1 MSKARVPTGI
11 HGLDELISGG
21 LPENTVNLIS
31 GPAGSAK
38 SLLSMQ
44 YLYNGAKDYGEAGI
58 YLTLEESRDNIIRAM
73 SNYGMDIEK
82 YEKEGKLVIL
92 DMGEIRARCDAS
104 EEEGVVGFEALRALL
119 DNLMQF
125 TKAKRLAIDS
135 LTAIGLYYED
145 STGRLR
151 RELFKFAA
159 SLKGRNITSILI
171 TESVENGALTRYG
184 IEQFIADS
192 FINLGLEDVKGELR
206 RTITVRKMRFT
217 KHDTTKHPMLI
228 SQTGITVSADSKVF

>member
-11 HGLDELISGG
+11 HGLDELVGG
-21 LPENTVNLIS
+21 GFPENTVNLIS

-38 SLLSMQ
+38 SLLAMQ

-58 YLTLEESRDNIIRAM
+58 YLTLEESRESIIRAM

-82 YEKEGKLVIL
+82 YEKDGKLVIL

-104 EEEGVVGFEALRALL
+104 EEEGVVGFEALRVLL

-151 RELFKFAA
+151 R
-159 SLKGRNITSILI
+159 
-171 TESVENGALTRYG
+171 
-184 IEQFIADS
+184 
-192 FINLGLEDVKGELR
+192 
-206 RTITVRKMRFT
+206 
-217 KHDTTKHPMLI
+217 
-228 SQTGITVSADSKVF
+228 